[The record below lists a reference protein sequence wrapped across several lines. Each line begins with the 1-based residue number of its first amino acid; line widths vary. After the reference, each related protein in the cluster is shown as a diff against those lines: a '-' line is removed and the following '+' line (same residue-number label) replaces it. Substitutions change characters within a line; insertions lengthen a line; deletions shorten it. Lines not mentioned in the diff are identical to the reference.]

1 MIELCF
7 LSEMAF
13 LGRNKLSGDP
23 EKSFLGRDKLSGAP
37 EMAFLGRDKL
47 SDASEKSFLGR
58 NKFSDAVEANIF
70 IVVQL
75 LIKPL
80 YFTIFMIFKISF
92 TKIQFFSKQLFLAI
106 RKKYSKQKSQ
116 EFLFSWLFFWF
127 KINSSYPS
135 SRRLLASSMYV
146 AHYTKTH
153 CSL

>member
-75 LIKPL
+75 LIKLL

-92 TKIQFFSKQLFLAI
+92 TKIQFFSKQLFFSDKKKVFQTKKPRLFIFLAF
-106 RKKYSKQKSQ
+106 
-116 EFLFSWLFFWF
+116 FLVQN
-127 KINSSYPS
+127 K
-135 SRRLLASSMYV
+135 
-146 AHYTKTH
+146 
-153 CSL
+153 